1 MCLKQGPGAGR
12 LASGAPLKQPG
23 AHSAVRVD
31 DVHTHP
37 LRLRLHGRRGL
48 KHRHSPAP
56 SCTWRECVL
65 LSESSPDNWR
75 LRSKPGSGLKASG
88 LLLGAERSPG
98 DLAGSPEREL
108 GSQNC
113 PPTTEPTRE
122 PWVTVGHT
130 GEWTQPTALPAGAG
144 GRAGP
149 EASPGATRA
158 RIRPRL
164 LLFWFGLVFL

>member
-1 MCLKQGPGAGR
+1 MNQGPGAGR
-12 LASGAPLKQPG
+12 LASGAPLRRPG
-23 AHSAVRVD
+23 ASSAVRVD
-31 DVHTHP
+31 DVRTHP

-48 KHRHSPAP
+48 KRRHSPVP

-65 LSESSPDNWR
+65 LSESSPDNWWPG
-75 LRSKPGSGLKASG
+75 SKPGSGLKASG
-88 LLLGAERSPG
+88 LLLGADRSPG
-98 DLAGSPEREL
+98 DLAGSFGRVL
-108 GSQNC
+108 GSQNH
-113 PPTTEPTRE
+113 PPTREPARE